1 MMETLG
7 RTKRLLAVIV
17 AVLFI
22 LSVSI
27 KVYNG
32 VGIQSAY
39 IDTALSSLQ
48 VNYIGMSIGTAS
60 NSELLA
66 SKVIDAAILPILT
79 LLLATVFLDI
89 IRNLGIREHITRS
102 MVRGMSDHSIIAPY
116 NETSHAI
123 AAALASSGIKPVI
136 IARSK
141 SEAAS
146 ARAAGFYSIT
156 GDLREA
162 DSFIAAGIEKSLC
175 VVACSSSDMHNAM
188 IVLTAKDAAENSLV
202 ISIVNNSEDSDKI
215 LLAGAT
221 RIIHPEEIAGV
232 ELAEMINKNI

>member
-1 MMETLG
+1 METLG

-32 VGIQSAY
+32 ISIQSAY

-48 VNYIGMSIGTAS
+48 VNYIGISTGTAS
-60 NSELLA
+60 NSELLVA
-66 SKVIDAAILPILT
+66 KVIDAAILPILT
-79 LLLATVFLDI
+79 LLLATVFLDV
-89 IRNLGIREHITRS
+89 IRNLGIKEHITRS
-102 MVRGMSDHSIIAPY
+102 MVRSMSNHSIIAPY

-123 AAALASSGIKPVI
+123 AGALSASGIKPVI

-175 VVACSSSDMHNAM
+175 VVACSTSDMHNAM
-188 IVLTAKDAAENSLV
+188 IVLTAKDADENSLV

-232 ELAEMINKNI
+232 ELAEMINKKT